1 DSFLMSKNIRLGNT
15 GIDRIKFPY
24 LSKEEGRRKITV
36 IAKTSETEKNSYNNS
51 ASSIINVLSDKKKI
65 ALLAGSPSTDL
76 SFISNSIRKNDEF
89 ELQQIIEI
97 KNENFYKNQ
106 NDLQYLSNADIIF
119 LVGFPNSNTSDK
131 FIRDVAQVL
140 NSSKSPIFVSFASG
154 IDFSKLKS
162 LENVLPFRIENI
174 NKKFIDVQIIPG
186 LNQSGLL
193 GSSDDIVRAWQNL
206 PPVNVSISSI
216 IPSFNSEVLLTSTV
230 NNYPIVFR
238 NSSNNKKSI
247 VLTASNI
254 WRWKL
259 KTRND
264 DHLLFDNFILN
275 SIKWLGI
282 DADDDYLS
290 VSLNKLNY
298 NLGESI
304 KFIANLYDDAFEPI
318 EDELI
323 TLKIFKND
331 DMSEY
336 SFQSVGNGIYEADI
350 DINEPGIFNFS
361 IELNNNN
368 RNISPKTGS
377 FNVEPVNVELIENR
391 LNDQF
396 LRSIS
401 NSTGGLYTSINN
413 TNEFINELNNNYQN
427 KIYYNNIDK
436 ELRLSSFELILL
448 FLVLLFSIEWII
460 RKILRMI

>member
-1 DSFLMSKNIRLGNT
+1 
-15 GIDRIKFPY
+15 
-24 LSKEEGRRKITV
+24 
-36 IAKTSETEKNSYNNS
+36 
-51 ASSIINVLSDKKKI
+51 
-65 ALLAGSPSTDL
+65 
-76 SFISNSIRKNDEF
+76 
-89 ELQQIIEI
+89 
-97 KNENFYKNQ
+97 
-106 NDLQYLSNADIIF
+106 
-119 LVGFPNSNTSDK
+119 
-131 FIRDVAQVL
+131 
-140 NSSKSPIFVSFASG
+140 
-154 IDFSKLKS
+154 
-162 LENVLPFRIENI
+162 
-174 NKKFIDVQIIPG
+174 
-186 LNQSGLL
+186 
-193 GSSDDIVRAWQNL
+193 
-206 PPVNVSISSI
+206 
-216 IPSFNSEVLLTSTV
+216 
-230 NNYPIVFR
+230 
-238 NSSNNKKSI
+238 
-247 VLTASNI
+247 VLTASNF

-264 DHLLFDNFILN
+264 DNLLFDNFILN

-282 DADDDYLS
+282 DVEDDFLS